1 MTLHDFYVAVGG
13 DYAAAASSIGSDGQ
27 IVALLR
33 AFPYAQDYAVLLRAM
48 RENRWQD
55 ARESAMAIAH
65 AANAMFCPGLKRAGD
80 ALAAALSHAQ
90 PEGDVLTLQESLAR
104 EYRNVIAAINGV
116 TN

>member
-13 DYAAAASSIGSDGQ
+13 DYAAASSSIGSDGQ
-27 IVALLR
+27 IVA
-33 AFPYAQDYAVLLRAM
+33 LLRAM

-80 ALAAALSHAQ
+80 ALATALSHAQ

>member
-13 DYAAAASSIGSDGQ
+13 DYAAAVSAVGGDGQ

-33 AFPYAQDYAVLLRAM
+33 AFPYAQDYASVLTAM
-48 RENRWQD
+48 REGRWQD
-55 ARESAMAIAH
+55 AREHVVAIAH
-65 AANAMFCPGLKRAGD
+65 AADAMFCPGLKRAGD
-80 ALAAALSHAQ
+80 ALAESLSHTEPQ
-90 PEGDVLTLQESLAR
+90 GDVLTLQESLAR